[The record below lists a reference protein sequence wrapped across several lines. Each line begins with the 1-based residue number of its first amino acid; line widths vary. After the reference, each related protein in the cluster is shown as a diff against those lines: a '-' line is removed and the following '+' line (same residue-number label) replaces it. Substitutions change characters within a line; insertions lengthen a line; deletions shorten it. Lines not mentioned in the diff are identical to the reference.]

1 MSAAAR
7 MRLAAEAAEAAEAA
21 KHRKP
26 LILKAAVKQ
35 VEVAPPPPE
44 MAFLESVGARIERCE
59 KEGQIDLAV
68 SIYRT
73 ALPMFTSALE
83 HGGPYT
89 GTILAVSEPRPH
101 SHAHA
106 HGPSPHAYTRRCNLA
121 GARGGICDPQDGIQ
135 AAQGKGRERH
145 DQGQRS

>member
-1 MSAAAR
+1 MPAPALPPPKAQPTKAMAPTVSAAAQAPTGKMSAAAR

-89 GTILAVSEPRPH
+89 GTILAVSEPRL
-101 SHAHA
+101 S
-106 HGPSPHAYTRRCNLA
+106 
-121 GARGGICDPQDGIQ
+121 
-135 AAQGKGRERH
+135 
-145 DQGQRS
+145 RSGSCSWP